1 MELRR
6 KSQILISV
14 FVFILFSVFIDDETF
29 VEAISS
35 VEWRPL
41 GEIQEA
47 GSWARVINGS
57 RLESFGYQA
66 PDFKV
71 RDYNS
76 SMDIYE
82 RSYVGLAAI
91 DDGRKHRQQRE
102 KSWAEILQLGNTT
115 TSYGYE
121 DAASNSHDKWMSLK
135 PFPPICSLCAGL
147 FLLFG
152 LVHLAVLMFVRGRD
166 DQIHSLPRQQTEVT
180 VSSSAWCLNEN
191 TIMKAH
197 HAYILCILLLG
208 FTTYSYGDN
217 NIVNVGLIVDN
228 GSWVGEIIH
237 SCINMAISDFYNL
250 NNTPYKTKIALH
262 VRDCRGDSL
271 HCISAALDLL
281 VNFEVQAIII
291 PQVSNKELFLASLG
305 DEANVPILSFSS
317 MSSFSEHP
325 YFIQVGEDYNNQ
337 FHGIAVFVKSFNWS
351 NVVFMYEDTDDA
363 RQAQTYIY
371 EIFQENQLSVAY
383 QTAISLTATDDH
395 IINELH
401 KLMMMKSSIILV
413 HLSPSLAS
421 RVFTNAKMLGMMS
434 KGYAW
439 IVTSK
444 TMNFL
449 TFKEYSSVYESME
462 GVIGFK
468 SYISMSSKLQNLNS
482 RWRREFQ
489 QTEPNFEIREL
500 NVYGLW
506 AYDAAWV
513 LAAAIENAGI
523 QLSQNQVE
531 GLGLKHLDLT
541 RLRVSDSGP
550 SILSKITSSKFTGLA
565 GEFQLKNR
573 KLVHETYE
581 VLNVIGK
588 GERRVGIWRFSYGI
602 TKEIYPYEKS
612 FSNSLEAI
620 IWPGFS
626 LTAPE
631 SWSVQTTAKWLKVGI
646 PANGRFHELVGLHND
661 TQTNITTPI
670 GFCIDLFSAVVER
683 LPYKL
688 YIEYIPFFKHNGT
701 YNDLVNQVYLQTFDA
716 AVGDITIFS
725 NRSDYVDF
733 TVPYTEPGVGV
744 LVKLDDKDR
753 WFFLKPLHADLWITS
768 ACFVVLTGF
777 IVWLIEHPINEEF
790 QGPPARQIG
799 TLLSFAVST
808 LVYAHRERLQSNVS
822 RFVMGVWLF
831 VVLILTSS
839 YTANLSSLLTIEQIK
854 LTKSD
859 YIGYSA
865 NTPIRGI
872 IGNNLNFRDNRL
884 KPYQSPEEYDEALRK
899 GSREGGVGA
908 IIDEIPYIKIFLA
921 RYPHHYAMVQ
931 SLMTTNGFGFAF
943 QKGSPLVHEVS
954 RAIAELREEG
964 TILELEKKWFK
975 SQSSLLSQDTEPP
988 KFNTLSVDNFFGLF
1002 LVSGI
1007 ANSIAALI
1015 LVVFLLGKRLSMNYY
1030 IFTMLSR
1037 GNLIFIL
1044 RHLYPRMDNIIDGTD
1059 GR

>member
-1 MELRR
+1 MAPKLSTNFLDSLLVNWVIEILPGLTHDFVLNVLR
-6 KSQILISV
+6 ILK
-14 FVFILFSVFIDDETF
+14 FHFSGCLNKNT
-29 VEAISS
+29 S
-35 VEWRPL
+35 
-41 GEIQEA
+41 GEI
-47 GSWARVINGS
+47 
-57 RLESFGYQA
+57 
-66 PDFKV
+66 
-71 RDYNS
+71 
-76 SMDIYE
+76 
-82 RSYVGLAAI
+82 
-91 DDGRKHRQQRE
+91 
-102 KSWAEILQLGNTT
+102 
-115 TSYGYE
+115 
-121 DAASNSHDKWMSLK
+121 
-135 PFPPICSLCAGL
+135 
-147 FLLFG
+147 
-152 LVHLAVLMFVRGRD
+152 
-166 DQIHSLPRQQTEVT
+166 
-180 VSSSAWCLNEN
+180 
-191 TIMKAH
+191 MKTHH

-217 NIVNVGLIVDN
+217 NIVNIGLIVDN
-228 GSWVGEIIH
+228 GSWVGKLVH

-250 NNTPYKTKIALH
+250 NNSLNRTNIVLH
-262 VRDCRGDSL
+262 VRDSRGDSL
-271 HCISAALDLL
+271 HSIAAAINLL
-281 VNFEVQAIII
+281 ENVEVQAIII
-291 PQVSNKELFLASLG
+291 PEISNNELFLARLG

-317 MSSFSEHP
+317 ISSFSEHP
-325 YFIQVGEDYNNQ
+325 YLIQVGEDYNSQ
-337 FHGIAVFVKSFNWS
+337 FQGVAAFIKSFNWS
-351 NVVFMYEDTDDA
+351 SFVFLYEDTDDA
-363 RQAQTYIY
+363 TQVQNYIHD
-371 EIFQENQLSVAY
+371 IVQENTLNVAY
-383 QTAISLTATDDH
+383 QASISIKATDDQ

-401 KLMMMKSSIILV
+401 KFTMMKSSSIILV
-413 HLSPSLAS
+413 HVSPSLAN
-421 RVFTNAKMLGMMS
+421 RLFTNAKMLGMMS

-449 TFKEYSSVYESME
+449 NYSAYESME

-468 SYISMSSKLQNLNS
+468 SYISVSSKLENLNS

-489 QTEPNFEIREL
+489 QTESNFEIREL

-506 AYDAAWV
+506 AYNAAWV
-513 LAAAIENAGI
+513 VVEAIGRAGI
-523 QLSQNQVE
+523 QLSQNRVE
-531 GLGLKHLDLT
+531 GLGSKQLGFGK
-541 RLRVSDSGP
+541 LRVSKSGQ
-550 SILSKITSSKFTGLA
+550 SILRKIMSSKFTGLG

-581 VLNVIGK
+581 IVNVIGK
-588 GERRVGIWRFSYGI
+588 GERRVGIWRSSYGV
-602 TKEIYPYEKS
+602 TKGKYPYEKT
-612 FSNSLEAI
+612 FSNSLETI

-626 LTAPE
+626 LMAPD
-631 SWSVQTTAKWLKVGI
+631 SWSVQTKGKKLRVGI
-646 PANGRFHELVGLHND
+646 PVNGRFPELVGLHID
-661 TQTNITTPI
+661 QETNGTTFN
-670 GFCIDLFSAVVER
+670 GFCIDIFEAAVGR

-688 YIEYIPFFKHNGT
+688 SFEYIPFLNQNGS
-701 YNDLVNQVYLQTFDA
+701 YSDLLNQVYLQTFDA
-716 AVGDITIFS
+716 AVGDITILS
-725 NRSDYVDF
+725 NRSRYVDF
-733 TVPYTEPGVGV
+733 TLPYTGSGVGV
-744 LVKLDDKDR
+744 VVKLDDKDP

-768 ACFVVLTGF
+768 ACFFVLTGF

-799 TLLSFAVST
+799 TLLWFAVST

-839 YTANLSSLLTIEQIK
+839 YIANLSSLLTIEQIK

-921 RYPHHYAMVQ
+921 RYPHPYAMVQ

-943 QKGSPLVHEVS
+943 QKGSPLVPELS
-954 RAIAELREEG
+954 RAIAELREEEK
-964 TILELEKKWFK
+964 ILEIEKKWFK

-1002 LVSGI
+1002 LISGI

-1044 RHLYPRMDNIIDGTD
+1044 RHLYPRMDNIIDGID